1 MESGAS
7 WMMVSEDL
15 NMIPELNFSTTQKS
29 VRDRY
34 HLLIEKHKKKQCN
47 EINSSGTVSEEK
59 EIDILPNIVEKAE
72 VFLQQHQ
79 KATKNK
85 NS

>member
-1 MESGAS
+1 M
-7 WMMVSEDL
+7 DL
-15 NMIPELNFSTTQKS
+15 SK
-29 VRDRY
+29 
-34 HLLIEKHKKKQCN
+34 HLVIFKPKKQCN

-59 EIDILPNIVEKAE
+59 EIDILQNIVEKAE